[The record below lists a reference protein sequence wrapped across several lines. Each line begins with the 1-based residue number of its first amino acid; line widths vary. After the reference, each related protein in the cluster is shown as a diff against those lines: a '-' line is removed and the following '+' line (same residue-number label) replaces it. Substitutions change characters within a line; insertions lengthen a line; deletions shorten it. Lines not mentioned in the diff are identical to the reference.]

1 MKALKPQIIPI
12 TVLDPNTVED
22 KKSCCKT
29 DNIVEASLAE
39 SSISESLKTEPKAN
53 PELAKVNLLG
63 LDLPGLV
70 QFFIGI
76 GEKSFRAQQVFKWI
90 HQRGLTDFSEMTD
103 LSKALRERLPDLSEI
118 KAPEIAQEYC
128 SEDGTR
134 KWLIRLEGGNFI
146 ETVFI
151 PERTRGT
158 LCVSS
163 QVGCALNCS
172 FCSTATQGF
181 NRNLTTAEVI
191 GQVWLAT
198 KRLRELDNL
207 QQVTNVVMMGMGEP
221 LLNYEAV
228 VPALAIMRDEKA
240 YKLARRRVTLSTSG
254 LVPYIDRLSEECD
267 VSLAVSLH
275 APIDALRN
283 ELVPIN
289 KKYPIA
295 QLMDACRRF
304 VAYRPNRHITMEYV
318 MLRGV
323 NDKPEHAK
331 QLVKI
336 LQGIACKVNLIPFNP
351 FPGAQYLRSH
361 DEDIDKFKMIV
372 VKAGFITTVRRTR
385 GGDIDAACGQLV
397 GRVQDRTQ
405 RNARFL
411 AKLAEKN
418 SDLNGKDNG

>member
-1 MKALKPQIIPI
+1 MTALESQVIPMI
-12 TVLDPNTVED
+12 VLDPCSTED
-22 KKSCCKT
+22 GQTCGSKNSSEEFIQSS
-29 DNIVEASLAE
+29 DVSEE
-39 SSISESLKTEPKAN
+39 SS
-53 PELAKVNLLG
+53 ELTLQAQTDKVNLLN
-63 LDLPGLV
+63 LDFKSLV
-70 QFFIGI
+70 QFFVSI

-90 HQRGLTDFSEMTD
+90 HQRGIDDFSQMTD
-103 LSKALRERLPDLSEI
+103 LSKALRERLPSLCEI
-118 KAPEIAQEYC
+118 KAPVIEQEHC
-128 SEDGTR
+128 SVDGTR

-151 PERTRGT
+151 PERDRGT

-181 NRNLTTAEVI
+181 NRNLTTAEII

-198 KRLRELDNL
+198 KRLRAVEVSESMPKPL
-207 QQVTNVVMMGMGEP
+207 VTNVVMMGMGEP

-228 VPALAIMRDEKA
+228 APALSIMRDDNA
-240 YKLARRRVTLSTSG
+240 YVLPRRRVTLSTSG
-254 LVPYIDRLSEECD
+254 LIPNIDRLSSESD

-275 APIDALRN
+275 APNDLLRN

-295 QLMDACRRF
+295 QLMDACKRYT
-304 VAYRPNRHITMEYV
+304 AYKPNRHVTMEYV
-318 MLRGV
+318 MLQGV
-323 NDKPEHAK
+323 NDTLKHAK
-331 QLVKI
+331 QLVNI
-336 LQGIACKVNLIPFNP
+336 LQGVTCKVNLIPFNP
-351 FPGAQYLRSH
+351 FPGAQYLRSV
-361 DEDIDKFKMIV
+361 DEDIERFRMTV
-372 VKAGFITTVRRTR
+372 VKAGFVTTVRRTR

-411 AKLAEKN
+411 ANLATNK
-418 SDLNGKDNG
+418 GVHHA